1 VKVFISW
8 SGEKSK
14 AVAKALNDWIPDV
27 LQYVTPFM
35 SDAAIDAG
43 TRPMDVIEGELA
55 NTKFGIICVTS
66 DNFNSPWL
74 NFEAGAISKTLGL
87 EPTRVAPLLVDLENN
102 DVNTPLKQF
111 QMKPLD
117 KQGVY
122 AVIRSINK
130 MAMADGE
137 NSLDEARV
145 TTALDRCWPALQLEI
160 EAAKTISRPL
170 PVTRTTDDKMD
181 EVLESVRLLTN
192 EVELIRRMTRTT
204 SERFEPS
211 NLSRL
216 KAGMRR
222 EEILSAESSLT
233 TGFNVNQGDD
243 SGPLGLVADI
253 VTILED
259 GPYSLVGHRLNDG
272 GNRLTKILIQSD
284 HEVPKKETLVTQA
297 RLKSKFPGV
306 DIHIASKAGG
316 STPS

>member
-14 AVAKALNDWIPDV
+14 AVAQALNDWIPDV

-35 SDAAIDAG
+35 SDAGIDAG
-43 TRPMDVIEGELA
+43 ARPLDEIEQELGKA
-55 NTKFGIICVTS
+55 KFGIICVTS
-66 DNFNSPWL
+66 DNFESPWL
-74 NFEAGAISKTLGL
+74 NFEAGAISKTLDL
-87 EPTRVAPLLVDLENN
+87 EPTRVAPLLVDLETN

-111 QMKPLD
+111 QMKALD

-130 MAMADGE
+130 MGLADGE
-137 NSLDEARV
+137 HGLDEARL
-145 TTALDRCWPALQLEI
+145 TTALDRCWTDLDNKI
-160 EAAKTISRPL
+160 EAAKAISPQV
-170 PVTRTTDDKMD
+170 PVTRTTDDKVD

-204 SERFEPS
+204 WERVEPS
-211 NLSRL
+211 NLPRTLGGLS
-216 KAGMRR
+216 GEGTMRA
-222 EEILSAESSLT
+222 SSSLT

-253 VTILED
+253 LTILEG
-259 GPYSLVGHRLNDG
+259 GPYRLVGHRVNG
-272 GNRLTKILIQSD
+272 GNVLTNISIQSD
-284 HEVPKKETLVTQA
+284 YEVPQKEALVTQA

-306 DIHIASKAGG
+306 DIQIVTRSGE
-316 STPS
+316 